1 MTDSERDKK
10 IAEMIQQRKKHWE
23 TMGPFE
29 HPYDVPMLPQ
39 VDKEEWESFYVPHL
53 LRCGAIPKDQ
63 LEVGATYLGEC
74 RNADEAVWNGEVFTY
89 QRYKF
94 GYTYDETINHFQDDD
109 GYDLFVPIRKLDK

>member
-29 HPYDVPMLPQ
+29 YPYDVPMLPQ

-74 RNADEAVWNGEVFTY
+74 RNADEAVWNGEKFIY
-89 QRYKF
+89 QRHKF